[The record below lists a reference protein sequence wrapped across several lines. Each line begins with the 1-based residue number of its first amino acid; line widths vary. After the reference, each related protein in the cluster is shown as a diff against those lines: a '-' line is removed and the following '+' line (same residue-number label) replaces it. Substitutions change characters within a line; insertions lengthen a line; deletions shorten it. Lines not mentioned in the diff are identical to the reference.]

1 MALCAF
7 VGDELSALGF
17 RLGGVECHSPTPA
30 ETPALFRTLRER
42 VQLILL
48 TAEAAQ
54 ALPPDLLRRTQAAE
68 RPLVLVIPDVRR
80 RLLPPDRVDLIRRQL
95 GIAE

>member
-30 ETPALFRTLRER
+30 ETPALFRTLLGR

-48 TAEAAQ
+48 TGEAAQ

-95 GIAE
+95 GMAE